1 MLIICVDPIVFKEIA
16 ELAVAYRSE
25 VCGFG
30 IYGDKEI
37 GSQEAKYFAS
47 TINYLKKM
55 FMNVAIYCSRYVKV
69 DKLTRHFRYFLDPQ
83 YKYRFLSIL
92 MLLLVS
98 TLLSLLCPSAVLE
111 ESAVRFTC
119 TSSLA

>member
-1 MLIICVDPIVFKEIA
+1 MLITCVDPIVFKEIA

-37 GSQEAKYFAS
+37 GSREANYFAS

-69 DKLTRHFRYFLDPQ
+69 DK
-83 YKYRFLSIL
+83 
-92 MLLLVS
+92 
-98 TLLSLLCPSAVLE
+98 
-111 ESAVRFTC
+111 
-119 TSSLA
+119 